1 MADLVQTATAAG
13 SFKTLVAAVEAAGL
27 VDILTS
33 PGPFTVLA
41 PTDDAFASLPEGM
54 VEGLLKNIPKLKRV
68 LMYHVLSGEVLKENL
83 AQIDEAPTEE
93 GSVIAVDHEGDQILV
108 NSVKVLKTDILA
120 DNGVIHVIDGVLM
133 PGLLAA
139 ED

>member
-27 VDILTS
+27 IDILTS

-41 PTDDAFASLPEGM
+41 PTDDAFASLPKGT
-54 VEGLLKNIPKLKRV
+54 VEGLLENIPKLKRI
-68 LMYHVLSGEVLKENL
+68 LMYHVLPGEVLKDNL
-83 AQIDEAPTEE
+83 EQIDEAPTEE
-93 GSVIAVDHEGDQILV
+93 GSVVAVDHTEGEIQV

-133 PGLLAA
+133 PALLMA
-139 ED
+139 EG